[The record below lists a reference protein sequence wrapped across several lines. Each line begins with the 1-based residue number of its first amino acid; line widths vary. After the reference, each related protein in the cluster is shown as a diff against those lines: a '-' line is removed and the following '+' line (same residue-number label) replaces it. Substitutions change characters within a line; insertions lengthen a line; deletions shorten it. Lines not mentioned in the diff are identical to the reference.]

1 MSLLNQVL
9 QDLDERAI
17 SAAVQQVRL
26 ATEAAPDPVHA
37 AAVQAA
43 NEMPGPD
50 WPRRVAWGSVF
61 LAAVGTALL
70 LYPSDRPLRHAIHV
84 VQPPRLVVSAA
95 LELPAQLSAPNEPP
109 GSPAEA
115 AQRVPEAAKN
125 PPETN
130 AQSSAQTGRD
140 TTAGKPASTLPERSI
155 IKSGTDRAY
164 IPLRNAVVPPP
175 ATRHPSAVS
184 PGLGGSGKVKTDAP
198 VAQQPLVVV
207 RRAIAEGE
215 IAMAEALLSQHVKNA
230 PRDREARE
238 LLIGLMLRGDRQGAA
253 LQQLDLGLQQ
263 HPEHAKFALIKARL
277 LVETGDAPGA
287 LQVLDGIRGTR
298 TGRTE
303 LLQLRGALYQQL
315 VRYEEAV
322 ANYREL
328 LSLTPMAGTAWVGLA
343 ISLDGLGDAESIE
356 AYRRAL
362 QIGGLPDAAA
372 NYARQRLADLGQH
385 NG

>member
-17 SAAVQQVRL
+17 SGAVQPVRL
-26 ATEAAPDPVHA
+26 AKEVTPDPVHA

-43 NEMPGPD
+43 NQVPGPD

-61 LAAVGTALL
+61 LATVGTALL
-70 LYPSDRPLRHAIHV
+70 LYPSDRPLRHANYV

-95 LELPAQLSAPNEPP
+95 LELPAPLSAPNDAP
-109 GSPAEA
+109 GSA
-115 AQRVPEAAKN
+115 AQDVQPVPEAAKK
-125 PPETN
+125 PPATK
-130 AQSSAQTGRD
+130 AQSSVQAGRD
-140 TTAGKPASTLPERSI
+140 TTAGKPASTPPQRST
-155 IKSGTDRAY
+155 IKSSTDRAY

-175 ATRHPSAVS
+175 ATRHTGAVS
-184 PGLGGSGKVKTDAP
+184 PGVGGSGKVKTDAP
-198 VAQQPLVVV
+198 ATQEPLVAV
-207 RRAIAEGE
+207 RRAISEGE
-215 IAMAEALLSQHVKNA
+215 IATAEALLSQYVKDA

-263 HPEHAKFALIKARL
+263 HPEHTKFALIKARL
-277 LVETGDAPGA
+277 LVETGDAAGA
-287 LQVLDGIRGTR
+287 LQVLEGIRRTR
-298 TGRTE
+298 TGRAE

-315 VRYEEAV
+315 ARYEEAV

-328 LSLTPMAGTAWVGLA
+328 LSLTPMAGAAWVGLA
-343 ISLDGLGDAESIE
+343 IGLDGLGDAESIE

-362 QIGGLPDAAA
+362 QIGGLQDAAA
-372 NYARQRLADLGQH
+372 NYARQRLADLGQN